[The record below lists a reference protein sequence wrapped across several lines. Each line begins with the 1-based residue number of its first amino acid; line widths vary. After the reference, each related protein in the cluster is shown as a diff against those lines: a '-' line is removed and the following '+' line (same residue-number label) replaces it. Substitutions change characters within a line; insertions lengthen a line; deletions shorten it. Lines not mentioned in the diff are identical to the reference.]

1 VVVHRKV
8 PLQAT
13 AHHLR
18 AWRYGIHS
26 KNRKLRLAQ
35 PPHHIA
41 SPATSFQSG
50 DVIRCAIRCSRTESI
65 PQRLQ
70 VLERISR

>member
-1 VVVHRKV
+1 VHRKV

-18 AWRYGIHS
+18 AWRDGIHS
-26 KNRKLRLAQ
+26 KNRKLCFAQ
-35 PPHHIA
+35 PPHDVA
-41 SPATSFQSG
+41 SPATSFQQSG
-50 DVIRCAIRCSRTESI
+50 DVIQRAIRCSRTEGI